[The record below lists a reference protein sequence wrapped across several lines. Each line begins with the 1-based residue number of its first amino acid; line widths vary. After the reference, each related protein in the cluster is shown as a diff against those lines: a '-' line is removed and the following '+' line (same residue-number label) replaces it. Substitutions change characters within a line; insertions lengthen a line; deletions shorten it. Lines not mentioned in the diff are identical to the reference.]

1 MTHAHTRFRVCVLV
15 AQGELRDANGST
27 FMGKWNHGKKHGE
40 GLAIDKHGTASVE
53 VLHLSLTRTCAHDG

>member
-1 MTHAHTRFRVCVLV
+1 MHARVLVRVLV

-40 GLAIDKHGTASVE
+40 GLAINKHGTASVE
-53 VLHLSLTRTCAHDG
+53 VCCTSPSPTLAHMMAD